1 MKNLIKSLYSKSLL
15 YTVVIVTTVAT
26 LSGGSDSVYPW

>member
-15 YTVVIVTTVAT
+15 YTVVFVTTVAA
-26 LSGGSDSVYPW
+26 LSGESGSVFPW